1 VPFSMEEVGIKD
13 YQASLKCYHSRLYMA
28 GSAGPFYIGI
38 KLGKDSSLDLNLFKK
53 QKNKYV

>member
-1 VPFSMEEVGIKD
+1 MEEVGIKD